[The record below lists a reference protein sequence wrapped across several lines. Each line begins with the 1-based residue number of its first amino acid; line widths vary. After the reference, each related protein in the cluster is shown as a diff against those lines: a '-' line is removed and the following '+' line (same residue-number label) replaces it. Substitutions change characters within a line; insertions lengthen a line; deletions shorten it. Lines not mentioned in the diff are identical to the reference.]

1 MTVCPS
7 CGAENPEGFRFC
19 GSCGAALAEAP
30 SAREVRKT
38 VTILFCDMTGSTTL
52 GERLDSE
59 SLRRVMERYFTLARE
74 VLERHGGTVEKFIG
88 DAVMA
93 VFGIPVVHEDD
104 ALRAARAAHELREE
118 LAGLN
123 ADLLG
128 EFGTELQ
135 VRIGVNTGE
144 VVTSQGGTLATGDA
158 VNVAARLEQA
168 ADSLRRARSSSNA
181 STPSRP
187 RASRS
192 RSSLTACLAC
202 GRTPRPSSD
211 DSTLRSSVVPRAGAA
226 SPGVYTRRT
235 RPLVPALHGSR
246 TGRDRQVAARPRVRR
261 VAA

>member
-1 MTVCPS
+1 
-7 CGAENPEGFRFC
+7 
-19 GSCGAALAEAP
+19 
-30 SAREVRKT
+30 
-38 VTILFCDMTGSTTL
+38 
-52 GERLDSE
+52 
-59 SLRRVMERYFTLARE
+59 MERYFTLARN

-168 ADSLRRARSSSNA
+168 AQPGDILIGDATRQLAETALELGPVPPVDAKGKSAPLLAHRLLGVRADAPAFERRFDAPFVGREGELEQLTQAYGRAARDRSCHLFTVLGPAGIGKSRVVYEFIA
-181 STPSRP
+181 S
-187 RASRS
+187 A
-192 RSSLTACLAC
+192 L
-202 GRTPRPSSD
+202 D
-211 DSTLRSSVVPRAGAA
+211 
-226 SPGVYTRRT
+226 
-235 RPLVPALHGSR
+235 PLVLR
-246 TGRDRQVAARPRVRR
+246 GRCLGDGGGVTYLPLVEILERIDADQELGRLLADDPQGRVLL
-261 VAA
+261 